1 LAARLQIDILSLFP
15 EMFADVFDLG
25 VVGRAR
31 EAGIVEIGTH
41 DIRKFTHDRHR
52 TADDYAFGGGPGM
65 VMKPGPIAEAI
76 ESVRRAES
84 RTILLSPQGAP
95 FDHAAAVRL
104 ADRSH
109 LVLLCGRYEGVDE
122 RVRERF
128 VDEEISIGDYVLT
141 GGEIPAM
148 VVTDAVVRLVP
159 GVVGKAES
167 VSAES
172 HVAGLLEHPHF
183 TRPRDFSGLSVP
195 EVLISGDHA
204 AIERW
209 RRRESLRRTLLRRP
223 DLLRQQRLSLEEQ
236 AWLRAEEPDAAAAFF
251 DSFGGDSAADPS

>member
-1 LAARLQIDILSLFP
+1 LASRLQIDILTLFP
-15 EMFADVFDLG
+15 DMFAGVFDLG

-31 EAGIVEIGTH
+31 ETGIVEIGTR
-41 DIRKFTHDRHR
+41 DIREFTHDRHR

-65 VMKPGPIAEAI
+65 VMKPEPIAEAI
-76 ESVRRAES
+76 ESVRRDKS
-84 RTILLSPQGAP
+84 RIVLMSPQGALL
-95 FDHAAAVRL
+95 DHAAAARL
-104 ADRSH
+104 ANQPH

-122 RVRERF
+122 RVRQQF

-159 GVVGKAES
+159 GVVGKADS

-172 HVAGLLEHPHF
+172 HVAGLLEHPHY
-183 TRPRDFSGLSVP
+183 TRPRVFAGLPVP
-195 EVLISGDHA
+195 EVLTSGDHA

-223 DLLRQQRLSLEEQ
+223 DLLRRQHLSPEEQ
-236 AWLRAEEPDAAAAFF
+236 AWLLAEEPDAAAQFL
-251 DSFGGDSAADPS
+251 DTWGGNSTAESS